1 MMDPMIIL
9 ALIVL
14 VVVALIGER
23 FRRTGRRAE
32 WLRREGMPEELR
44 TAKLV
49 ASEQHYRCQKPVA
62 LSGTP
67 DQVYR
72 LPEGAL
78 VLVDTKRRLRARVYD
93 ADIAQLSIYRVLLAA
108 QKAFRGQPLA
118 AYGYVRLVTPEGVVY
133 RRVELWDTAR
143 VVALHRRYWALRD
156 GRDTPTGAETA
167 GLCRWCGHR
176 ERCGLAR

>member
-1 MMDPMIIL
+1 
-9 ALIVL
+9 
-14 VVVALIGER
+14 
-23 FRRTGRRAE
+23 
-32 WLRREGMPEELR
+32 MPEELR

-72 LPEGAL
+72 LLEGAL
-78 VLVDTKRRLRARVYD
+78 VVVDTKRRPRARVYD

-118 AYGYVRLVTPEGVVY
+118 AYGYVRLVTPAVWSIGEWSCGTRRMWWCCTAAIGPCTTDGTPRRAPKRRARAGSADTGSAVDWRHEREGIMRVRMEGIRVWCLFQPTRGC
-133 RRVELWDTAR
+133 RR
-143 VVALHRRYWALRD
+143 
-156 GRDTPTGAETA
+156 
-167 GLCRWCGHR
+167 
-176 ERCGLAR
+176 